1 VSGQPQFS
9 VLVPTH
15 DRPDLVAMA
24 VASVVAQRHADFEVI
39 VSDDPVRAPCDEAI
53 SAIGDERVRYLRTEG
68 RVSMADNWEH
78 ALAAAQGEYVCVL
91 LDKSALLPDALA
103 VAAAS
108 LERTPVDIVT
118 WWNEGF
124 TPVAE
129 GERRGWYEPYFQP
142 GTESAYDP
150 RDVLRRRLSFQVRRG
165 AEGIDYF
172 RGKICFGAFSRSLI
186 ERIRAKQGKVFFPI
200 APDYTSRAAGSWL
213 ATSAVDLGRPLML
226 SYRTD
231 RSNGLQYRI
240 DASHARQ
247 FIVDSGVNLLDE
259 LPIPGLYASSHN
271 LTAHDLVTTLARV
284 AGDEAPP
291 LDRAQL
297 ILRAA
302 EDVELVQH
310 WASADQ
316 EREQRAVLDAAINTL
331 DPDQQQAVRTAVAG
345 VHRQRLRARTRLR
358 ISGLL
363 TRHQSLRALE
373 ARVRRPWAVPRKSS
387 SILAATELVAQRS
400 K

>member
-1 VSGQPQFS
+1 MTSRPQFS

-24 VASVVAQRHADFEVI
+24 VASVVAQRHDDFEVI
-39 VSDDPVRAPCDEAI
+39 VSDDPGRAPCAEAI
-53 SAIGDERVRYLRTEG
+53 AAIDDERVRYLRTEQ

-78 ALAAAQGEYVCVL
+78 ALAAAQGEYICVL

-103 VAAAS
+103 TAAAA
-108 LERTPVDIVT
+108 LERNPADIVT

-124 TPVAE
+124 TPIAE
-129 GERRGWYEPYFQP
+129 GERQGWYEPYFQP
-142 GTESAYDP
+142 GTETAYDP
-150 RDVLRRRLSFQVRRG
+150 RDVLRRRLTFRVRRG
-165 AEGIDYF
+165 AEGTDYF
-172 RGKICFGAFSRSLI
+172 RGKICFGAFSRPLI
-186 ERIRAKQGKVFFPI
+186 DRIRAKQGKVFFPI

-247 FIVDSGVNLLDE
+247 FIVDSGEGLLDE
-259 LPIPGLYASSHN
+259 LPIPGLYASAHN
-271 LTAHDLVTTLARV
+271 LTAHDLVSTLSRV

-310 WASADQ
+310 WASPEQ
-316 EREQRAVLDAAINTL
+316 EREQRAVLDAAIRTL
-331 DPDQQQAVRTAVAG
+331 EAGQREAVRAAVGG
-345 VHRQRLRARTRLR
+345 VHRHRLRARARLR

-373 ARVRRPWAVPRKSS
+373 ARVRRPWAVPRKSP